1 MPIVQKL
8 TLRQSIGDIPKG
20 TQVMVVTQ
28 TKSDRST
35 TGILPALRKAG
46 YTDDQFI
53 EAASDGRIDDSSKWE
68 YSVMPEEDPGEVNL
82 ALARFSQPIYTHTTF
97 HGKNAVNCTTILSN
111 QSNEPILTGAYWDFW
126 KRALGNFFWLFFIFL
141 FALWIPFIII
151 KFAAWGFVKIPF
163 IILKFILKFAAWGF
177 VNILNI
183 CTFGLLDL
191 DTDWDDFFDW

>member
-8 TLRQSIGDIPKG
+8 TLRQSFGDIPKG

-97 HGKNAVNCTTILSN
+97 HGKNAVVNCTTIHSN

-151 KFAAWGFVKIPF
+151 KF
-163 IILKFILKFAAWGF
+163 ILKLAAWGF
-177 VNILNI
+177 VNVLNL

-191 DTDWDDFFDW
+191 DTDWDDFFDC